1 MCAKY
6 IVHMSIKTVSLRVEA
21 YERLRAARRFP
32 GESFSQVVLRAQWPE
47 RTISGAELLRRLR
60 DHGPLLGEDQ
70 LTAIEAADQED
81 RPPGDKWA
89 PR

>member
-21 YERLRAARRFP
+21 YERLRAARRYP

-47 RTISGAELLRRLR
+47 QTISGAELLRRLR
-60 DHGPLLGEDQ
+60 DQGPLLGEGQ
-70 LTAIEAADQED
+70 LAAIEAVDQDD

-89 PR
+89 TR